1 LSRGRAGTAER
12 NVVDVEGAI
21 GGGRDPAE
29 PGRPTPDGPAAG
41 SAGAVSGRCTAI
53 VLGGGGALG
62 AVQVGML
69 RALVE
74 FGVRP
79 DLVLGT
85 SVGAL
90 NGAVLA
96 ASPLAEVADR
106 LDALWRSP
114 DAQAIFAAGVLS
126 RMREFARSGVAAHS
140 AAPLRRALTAVLGE
154 QRIEDLPVRFACCA
168 ARIEDA
174 SEHWFDHGPVV
185 DAVLASTAVPGL
197 LPPAVVDGGHYLDG
211 GLVNSIPLGRAV
223 ELGADRVFV
232 LQVGRIDQPLRPPR
246 RPWEVGL
253 VSFEIARRHRYARDL
268 ASVPAGVELHVLPTG
283 AGGAPRWDS
292 RAAWRYRDVAAAGDR
307 IEAAHQASVAYLR
320 ARVGTEGPR

>member
-1 LSRGRAGTAER
+1 M
-12 NVVDVEGAI
+12 
-21 GGGRDPAE
+21 
-29 PGRPTPDGPAAG
+29 
-41 SAGAVSGRCTAI
+41 
-53 VLGGGGALG
+53 LGGGGVLG
-62 AVQVGML
+62 AVQVGMV

-74 FGVRP
+74 SGVQP

-96 ASPLAEVADR
+96 ALPLADVADR

-114 DAQAIFAAGVLS
+114 DAQALFSAGAFGRL
-126 RMREFARSGVAAHS
+126 REIARSGVAAHS
-140 AAPLRRALTAVLGE
+140 AAPLRRALTAVLDE
-154 QRIEDLPVRFACCA
+154 RRIEDLPVRFTCCA

-174 SEHWFDHGPVV
+174 AEHWFDRGPVV
-185 DAVLASTAVPGL
+185 DAVLASAAVPGL
-197 LPPAVVDGGHYLDG
+197 LPPAVVEGRHYLDG

-253 VSFEIARRHRYARDL
+253 VAFEIARRHRYARDL
-268 ASVPAGVELHVLPTG
+268 ASVPEGVEVHVLPTG
-283 AGGAPRWDS
+283 EGGAPRWDS
-292 RAAWRYRDVAAAGDR
+292 RAALRYRDVAAAGDR
-307 IEAAHQASVAYLR
+307 IAAAYRASTAYLR
-320 ARVGTEGPR
+320 ALTGAGHQP

>member
-1 LSRGRAGTAER
+1 MTRAAAGGTAF
-12 NVVDVEGAI
+12 
-21 GGGRDPAE
+21 
-29 PGRPTPDGPAAG
+29 
-41 SAGAVSGRCTAI
+41 
-53 VLGGGGALG
+53 VLGGGGVLG

-74 FGVRP
+74 AEVRP

-85 SVGAL
+85 SVGAI

-96 ASPLAEVADR
+96 TLPLEEVADR

-114 DAQAIFAAGVLS
+114 DARSLFAAGAFG

-140 AAPLRRALTAVLGE
+140 AVPLRRALTGVLGE
-154 QRIEDLPVRFACCA
+154 RRIEDLPVRFACCA

-174 SEHWFDHGPVV
+174 AEHWFERGPVV
-185 DAVLASTAVPGL
+185 DAVLASAAVPGL
-197 LPPAVVDGGHYLDG
+197 LPPAVVDGRHYFDG

-232 LQVGRIDQPLRPPR
+232 LQVGRIDQPLRPPT

-268 ASVPAGVELHVLPTG
+268 ASVPDGV
-283 AGGAPRWDS
+283 
-292 RAAWRYRDVAAAGDR
+292 
-307 IEAAHQASVAYLR
+307 
-320 ARVGTEGPR
+320 